1 MCNIP
6 TGLAEHEVKN
16 EMSRFMI
23 DNYLADPAN
32 PRPVINCIL
41 DEKERSAIM
50 ELSSVEEA
58 NRLIKLER
66 MPILEE
72 ECKILRMGE
81 QLYATQPANS
91 VHHSM

>member
-1 MCNIP
+1 MRRIQLANIP

-23 DNYLADPAN
+23 DNYLSDPNN
-32 PRPVINCIL
+32 PRPVLDCKL
-41 DEKERSAIM
+41 DEKERTAIL

-81 QLYATQPANS
+81 
-91 VHHSM
+91 